1 MVLSE
6 NLLLSISENLL
17 LSLSG
22 NATFFGLF
30 LLFLFFG
37 VSSVIFFFVYF
48 TYQFIFFSICFDNCV
63 SMFDSHPLNDGCMFG

>member
-6 NLLLSISENLL
+6 NLLLSIGENLL

-30 LLFLFFG
+30 LLFLFFWCF
-37 VSSVIFFFVYF
+37 VSHFLLCVFYLSIYF
-48 TYQFIFFSICFDNCV
+48 LSICFDNCV